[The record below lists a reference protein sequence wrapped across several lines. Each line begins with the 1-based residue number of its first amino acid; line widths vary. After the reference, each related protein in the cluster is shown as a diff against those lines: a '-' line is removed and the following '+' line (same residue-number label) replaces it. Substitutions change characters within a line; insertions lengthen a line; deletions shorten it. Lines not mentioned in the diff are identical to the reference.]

1 MLQEK
6 LFWQPRLHRAGH
18 PHTVKQQRGHGP
30 RWSQQWQLRPIY
42 PSTPLQARVWCIAL
56 VVTPTDKNIT
66 TVRIYDK
73 CIIQLKVD
81 TGAGSCVLTA
91 DGLRRLE
98 SQALQCCPKGPRRKP
113 HQHLRYNHPQSNLQ
127 RQLSICKVHVG
138 CQLAQELGIIA
149 LPIEE
154 LSRTEVPPQ
163 EQTAPRI
170 ASLSKPAIVPEEYKL
185 RLFWQE

>member
-6 LFWQPRLHRAGH
+6 LFWQPRLQRPGH

-73 CIIQLKVD
+73 CDIQLKVD

-91 DGLRRLE
+91 DGLQRLGFCLE
-98 SQALQCCPKGPRRKP
+98 IKPFSAVLKGHRGNPISI
-113 HQHLRYNHPQSNLQ
+113 LRAITL
-127 RQLSICKVHVG
+127 KVTFKGSSAFAKYSWHI
-138 CQLAQELGIIA
+138 Q
-149 LPIEE
+149 E

-170 ASLSKPAIVPEEYKL
+170 ESLSKPAIVPEEYKL